1 MIVWYDVLFLINV
14 VSIELQAKDMDI
26 AECVEMLKKCCAFL
40 QDYRKNGFNQSI
52 TTPKDLAE
60 ELQIEP
66 VFKSLKRI
74 RRAKRHLDEI
84 AQDELIVCPKKKLE
98 VEFFNPLAVTA
109 LVSLK
114 ERFEQLNEYSETWA
128 FLYNVDNLSER
139 RELFK
144 FCADLQIKLMFN
156 SNSKSDIDGTLLCDK
171 LISIEAFIFSK
182 VRGKTTPI
190 IVLNFIKQH
199 S

>member
-1 MIVWYDVLFLINV
+1 
-14 VSIELQAKDMDI
+14 MDI